1 MKRHL
6 LLVTVFAW
14 AAATLSG
21 QGINTAA
28 NPNDWEEINF
38 DYNSSVLVD
47 GFPSLLKLAE
57 LLKQNEGYRV
67 RVTGYTDQLGS
78 EQYNQALGLAR
89 ANAVRDFLL
98 KYGARPN
105 QITAASQGE
114 AAPRVPERPGGYR
127 RTDEAR
133 FMNRRVVLTVTD
145 AQGNTIG
152 AGGAGDAIRAMTQ
165 APPQAPAEQPSCC
178 QEVLRRL
185 DQLDDIAKALKDLA
199 EQNAALRKDLDELR
213 RNQQAAAQG
222 QQALQQGQQ
231 AIESRLNQPPPQP
244 PKPPSAAEV
253 ASAVQ
258 DRLVASRPPLFQL
271 LGLNVGSDAERNPA
285 FSGRGRFFKP
295 FGDHFGVQAQ
305 AEYYYLRGQREGQFD
320 IGLTDRFGKR
330 VQAGLFASFKHVS
343 LTGNQ
348 SGGALGQGS
357 FVLDYI
363 FSRGKLGLFAT
374 KGFKTQA
381 LINRANGR
389 NADGTIQTNIILE
402 RYLSVVDQV
411 GLGSTIG
418 LMGNIYAEGNVAYLR
433 SVASSNRAGG
443 SLRLVFPV
451 NDKFALTVEGGVNET
466 LLPVKGTQQ
475 GRAAVGFQLGNFLRP
490 KNLLAETHAVPM
502 EVPRVRYETLTKR
515 IRTGNGSPVADAG
528 PDQNNVAAGPVILNG
543 SASYDPDGDPLTF
556 QWIQEAGPAV
566 PLSGANT
573 AIASF
578 TAALGQSYSFRLI
591 VRDDQGGQGQARVRV
606 NTRPDEQAQILYFIA
621 DPRQIAAGQQAT
633 LSWKTLAAASVT
645 ISGGVGSVAAQGSVA
660 VSPAS
665 TTTYT
670 LTATGGGRTETAQV
684 TVVVAGATF
693 LTCYATPATISLG
706 QSATLHWTTQSA
718 ASVSITPGIGTVGA
732 SGSVTVTPSQST
744 NYTLTASGGGT
755 TNTCS
760 VGVTVLPAPPQPP
773 TLQPPVIVQFSASPA
788 TIDQGQSS
796 TLAWNVTG
804 ATSVS
809 ITALGVVA
817 SQGTQIVSPPATTTY
832 VLTATNAAGTV
843 TAQTTVNV
851 NIIPGPA
858 ITEFTAIP
866 QQLPPGQRYSS
877 RLICS
882 ALGAQSI
889 TIAGTAF
896 TQTQTAVLM
905 VSPAETTTYTCVAR
919 DLAGRTTTRQVTVY
933 VVPWWT
939 GL

>member
-1 MKRHL
+1 MRQSIAL
-6 LLVTVFAW
+6 PVLFAT
-14 AAATLSG
+14 ATLGLWG
-21 QGINTAA
+21 QGINTPA
-28 NPNDWEEINF
+28 NVNDWEEINF
-38 DYNSSVLVD
+38 AYNSSVLVD

-57 LLKQNEGYRV
+57 LLRQNEGYRV
-67 RVTGYTDQLGS
+67 RVVGYTDQLGS
-78 EQYNQALGLAR
+78 VQYNQNLGLMR

-98 KYGARPN
+98 KYGARAS
-105 QITAASQGE
+105 QITASSLGE
-114 AAPRVPERPGGYR
+114 TAPRVSEQPGGFR

-152 AGGAGDAIRAMTQ
+152 AGGAGDAIRAITQ
-165 APPQAPAEQPSCC
+165 TQPQAPAEPPPCC

-199 EQNAALRKDLDELR
+199 EQNAALRKDLDDLR

-231 AIESRLNQPPPQP
+231 ALESRLSQPPPQP
-244 PKPPSAAEV
+244 PKPPSAGEV
-253 ASAVQ
+253 AGAVEE
-258 DRLVASRPPLFQL
+258 RLAASRPPLFQL
-271 LGLNVGSDAERNPA
+271 LGLNVGSDAGRNPT

-320 IGLTDRFGKR
+320 IGLTDRLGKR
-330 VQAGLFASFKHVS
+330 VQAGLFASFKNVS
-343 LTGNQ
+343 LAGNQ
-348 SGGALGQGS
+348 SSGALGQGS

-374 KGFKTQA
+374 KGFKTQS

-389 NADGTIQTNIILE
+389 NADGTIQNNILLE
-402 RYLSVVDQV
+402 RYLSVVDQA
-411 GLGSTIG
+411 GLASTIG
-418 LMGNIYAEGNVAYLR
+418 LMGNVYAEGNVAYLR
-433 SVASSNRAGG
+433 STASSNRAGG

-466 LLPVKGTQQ
+466 LLPVQGTQQ

-515 IRTGNGSPVADAG
+515 IRTGNDAPVADAG
-528 PDQNNVAAGPVILNG
+528 PDQTNVEAGPVTLNG
-543 SASYDPDGDPLTF
+543 SGSYDPDGDPLTY
-556 QWIQEAGPAV
+556 QWVQEAGPAV

-573 AIASF
+573 ALASF
-578 TAALGQSYSFRLI
+578 TAALGQAYSFRLI
-591 VRDDQGGQGQARVRV
+591 VRDNQGGQGQARVSV
-606 NTRPDEQAQILYFIA
+606 NTRADEQAQILYFIA

-645 ISGGVGSVAAQGSVA
+645 ISGGVGTVAAQGSVA

-670 LTATGGGRTETAQV
+670 LTAAGGGRTETAQV
-684 TVVVAGATF
+684 TVVVTGATF
-693 LTCYATPATISLG
+693 LSCFATPATITQG
-706 QSATLHWTTQSA
+706 QSTTLTWTTQSA
-718 ASVSITPGIGTVGA
+718 TSVSIAPGIGAVGA
-732 SGSVTVTPSQST
+732 SGTLSVTPSQST
-744 NYTLTASGGGT
+744 NYTLTAAGQGATS
-755 TNTCS
+755 TCS
-760 VGVTVLPAPPQPP
+760 IGVTVLPAPPQPP
-773 TLQPPVIVQFSASPA
+773 GVQPPVIALFSASPA

-796 TLAWNVTG
+796 TLTWNVTG

-809 ITALGVVA
+809 ITNLGPVSA
-817 SQGTQIVSPPATTTY
+817 QGTQMVSPSVSTTY
-832 VLTATNAAGTV
+832 VLTATNAAGSV
-843 TAQTTVNV
+843 TAQATVNV
-851 NIIPGPA
+851 NIVPGPA
-858 ITEFTAIP
+858 ITEFVAIP
-866 QQLPPGQRYSS
+866 QQLPPNQRYSS
-877 RLICS
+877 RLLCS
-882 ALGAQSI
+882 ALGAESI
-889 TIAGTAF
+889 TIAGTTF
-896 TQTQTAVLM
+896 TQVQTAVLM
-905 VSPAETTTYTCVAR
+905 VSPEVTTTYTCVAR
-919 DLAGRTTTRQVTVY
+919 DLAGRTATKQVTVY